1 MHTIATLHIPHLCV
15 WACVCVCVGVKQ
27 SITISYQGKYIIVDR
42 ALSEVI
48 ASRKLLAKF
57 LNNYTQ
63 GYSYIIIANIIL
75 G

>member
-1 MHTIATLHIPHLCV
+1 MRVGTGAHNSHSPHPTPVCV
-15 WACVCVCVGVKQ
+15 GVCVCVWVGVKQ

-57 LNNYTQ
+57 LKIHKA
-63 GYSYIIIANIIL
+63 IIIYC
-75 G
+75 